1 MQGYH
6 SKGPLQKGCVSRLT
20 LRSDAAPEGPH
31 QRCCHSIIT
40 LKLCLHDRKDAY
52 LQMGDQFDLD
62 ISLHG
67 KLLDGYTRAA
77 LVECTAISV
86 FLLGCPKG
94 R

>member
-6 SKGPLQKGCVSRLT
+6 SKGRLQKGCVSRLT

-31 QRCCHSIIT
+31 QRYCHSIIT
-40 LKLCLHDRKDAY
+40 SELCLHDRKSAY
-52 LQMGDQFDLD
+52 LQMGDQFDFD
-62 ISLHG
+62 ISFHG

-86 FLLGCPKG
+86 FLSAYPNG